1 MRKIKS
7 KDEVIVITGRDK
19 GRRGKVLRC
28 VRRASGGRRRE
39 RREEHRAAIRTR
51 ESRWNRR

>member
-19 GRRGKVLRC
+19 GRRGEVLS
-28 VRRASGGRRRE
+28 VRSGRTSGRRP
-39 RREEHRAAIRTR
+39 A
-51 ESRWNRR
+51 